1 MGLDQFAYRVKR
13 GFIQKPVDFETSVYD
28 EKTEEYT
35 NAVET
40 VEFKYWRK
48 HPNLQ
53 GWMEDLYYSKGGEAK
68 QFNCV
73 NVQLTWEDLEELE
86 HAIKN
91 NMLPETDG
99 FFFGND
105 SSKEYKDED
114 LQFIE
119 DALEAIKDG
128 DDVYYSSWW

>member
-1 MGLDQFAYRVKR
+1 MGLDQFAYRVKS

-35 NAVET
+35 DAVET
-40 VEFKYWRK
+40 VELKYWRK

-53 GWMEDLYYSKGGEAK
+53 GWMEYLYYSKGGEAK
-68 QFNCV
+68 EFNSV
-73 NVQLTWEDLEELE
+73 NVQLTWKDLVELE

-91 NMLPETDG
+91 NMLPETKG

-114 LQFIE
+114 LHFIE

>member
-13 GFIQKPVDFETSVYD
+13 GFIKKPVDFETSVYD
-28 EKTEEYT
+28 EETEEYT
-35 NAVET
+35 NSVET

-48 HPNLQ
+48 HPALQ
-53 GWMEDLYYSKGGEAK
+53 GWMEELYYNKGGESK

-73 NVQLTWEDLEELE
+73 NVQLTCEDLEDLE

-91 NMLPETDG
+91 NILPETKG
-99 FFFGND
+99 FFFGNY
-105 SSKEYKDED
+105 SSEDYKEDD